1 MNTSPEAAGI
11 ALGARRVAESGL
23 LLMHTTNFKW
33 QMETRHEAKERK
45 AKEKQAALDAC
56 YAEVDARDLL
66 CSRRSGKKLTKGHP
80 QAAERVERHH
90 MQTRGLYPEL
100 VSESANV
107 ITLAGDEHAEVK
119 AGKARYSGDA
129 NLRDQDGKLCGVTYE
144 RITEAGWVTVRM
156 I

>member
-1 MNTSPEAAGI
+1 MA
-11 ALGARRVAESGL
+11 
-23 LLMHTTNFKW
+23 HTTNFKW
-33 QMETRHEAKERK
+33 QHETRHEYKDRRDKER
-45 AKEKQAALDAC
+45 QAEIDAC
-56 YAEVDARDLL
+56 YAEVDARDQLH
-66 CSRRSGKKLTKGHP
+66 SRRSGKRLTKGHP

-100 VSESANV
+100 VSEAANV

-129 NLRDQDGKLCGVTYE
+129 NLRDADGKLCGVKYE
-144 RITEAGWVTVRM
+144 RITDAGWVTVGM

>member
-1 MNTSPEAAGI
+1 MAFQG
-11 ALGARRVAESGL
+11 
-23 LLMHTTNFKW
+23 TNFKHE
-33 QMETRHEAKERK
+33 METRHERK
-45 AKEKQAALDAC
+45 ARLDREADAELAAC
-56 YAEVDARDLL
+56 YAEVDARDQLH
-66 CSRRSGKKLTKGHP
+66 SRRSGKRLTKGHI

-90 MQTRGLYPEL
+90 MQTRGKYPER

-129 NLRDQDGKLCGVTYE
+129 NLRDADGKLCGVKYE
-144 RITEAGWVTVRM
+144 RITDAGWVTVGM

>member
-1 MNTSPEAAGI
+1 MAHQTF
-11 ALGARRVAESGL
+11 
-23 LLMHTTNFKW
+23 FKHD
-33 QMETRHEAKERK
+33 METRHEYKDRRE
-45 AKEKQAALDAC
+45 KEKQAEIDAC

-66 CSRRSGKKLTKGHP
+66 HSRRSGKRLTKGHA

-100 VSESANV
+100 VAESSNV
-107 ITLAGDEHAEVK
+107 ITLSGTEHAEVK

-129 NLRDQDGKLCGVTYE
+129 NLRDADGKLCGVKYE
-144 RITEAGWVTVRM
+144 RITDAGWQTVGM